1 MQIKYIACLTHRYAL
16 LLIMFENY
24 KNEFILTLTI
34 SLQNYCK
41 FKAMRTLFLTKA
53 KIIKITPFNS
63 LSLIKKTFSW
73 IISMTYFWHVFLFVH
88 TISSVDVSKIRT
100 RNGGRHPYVWR
111 FGPQNLPSPSTVV
124 FSLAGGSKSN
134 NHY

>member
-1 MQIKYIACLTHRYAL
+1 MPVSLTRYAL

-41 FKAMRTLFLTKA
+41 FKATRNLFLTKA

-63 LSLIKKTFSW
+63 LSLIKQTLQLDNFNDLHLTCVPLRSHEQQRGCQQDKD
-73 IISMTYFWHVFLFVH
+73 
-88 TISSVDVSKIRT
+88 TIR
-100 RNGGRHPYVWR
+100 
-111 FGPQNLPSPSTVV
+111 
-124 FSLAGGSKSN
+124 
-134 NHY
+134 